1 MHLISIWLLV
11 IFWIIQIL
19 TIHIPTS
26 LCWNIYLFYVF
37 VAYNV
42 TFLLISFVLKQ
53 RASDITVTCHQGRA
67 VLLSIKKMYNVHNGI
82 KVNNIFRYLS
92 GKFCK
97 NWGSLF
103 FIFKHMYLHAPL
115 TDSIF
120 EYTYLNI
127 KEFLPFGLNNSITVK
142 RSLTK
147 FNFTIGLYPNKFK
160 NSVFDNNVIMAFF
173 IQKRASILYI
183 IKLTI

>member
-1 MHLISIWLLV
+1 
-11 IFWIIQIL
+11 
-19 TIHIPTS
+19 
-26 LCWNIYLFYVF
+26 
-37 VAYNV
+37 
-42 TFLLISFVLKQ
+42 
-53 RASDITVTCHQGRA
+53 
-67 VLLSIKKMYNVHNGI
+67 
-82 KVNNIFRYLS
+82 
-92 GKFCK
+92 
-97 NWGSLF
+97 
-103 FIFKHMYLHAPL
+103 MYLHAPL